1 MIFQSLLIS
10 ITQHPRGQLLRL
22 GWQVLKF
29 CVIVLE
35 CAVAWNCVLAC
46 MSVNDRGALE
56 GMSRGM
62 LERQHACIIAKD
74 CRFAF
79 HVVQRVQLQ
88 AQARRIRIV
97 NKA

>member
-1 MIFQSLLIS
+1 
-10 ITQHPRGQLLRL
+10 
-22 GWQVLKF
+22 
-29 CVIVLE
+29 VIVLE
-35 CAVAWNCVLAC
+35 CAAALNCILAC
-46 MSVNDRGALE
+46 MSVHDMGALE

-62 LERQHACIIAKD
+62 LEGQHACIIAKD

-88 AQARRIRIV
+88 AKARRIRVV